1 MLGEVFPI
9 IRLKQEGRRFDP
21 VRGLWI
27 ASGLSLIR
35 ALLVAHRLFAGRG
48 GISGE
53 VGMPLYIKDDYTA
66 GLVEKLAKRR
76 GVTKQ
81 DAVKLA
87 VQAALDADAEAVPL
101 AARLE
106 SFWQDNPM
114 PPPTGMKADKAFFDD
129 LSGDA

>member
-1 MLGEVFPI
+1 V
-9 IRLKQEGRRFDP
+9 
-21 VRGLWI
+21 
-27 ASGLSLIR
+27 
-35 ALLVAHRLFAGRG
+35 
-48 GISGE
+48 
-53 VGMPLYIKDDYTA
+53 PLYIKDDYTA